1 MKELI
6 LINGKKVE
14 FEVVGDQTYTTSKD
28 IALVFGQEHKNI
40 ITKIRELPQDEFN
53 RLNFKP
59 ISYVDNRNR
68 RQPMFKLT
76 RDGFSL
82 LVMGF
87 TGEKAYRWKV
97 QFIEAFNKME
107 ALLKSH
113 FHPQGLEQIILKQN
127 EILATLSDKIGT
139 LQEDLLFAYKQT
151 ISAQKQTIEAK
162 PPHYNTWLTPHE
174 ADMIVRL
181 KRDGHSL
188 AHIQRTLQR
197 SDFVVRRVLKEAG
210 MYTPPYRVVHVIE
223 EA

>member
-1 MKELI
+1 MKI
-6 LINGKKVE
+6 VE
-14 FEVVGDQTYTTSKD
+14 FRNSVPVVSHTTIAEHALIKARSVRLLIDNHKADLEEFGVVSFEMTPVSKEKLKISPDSKPSKTYYLNEQQATLLMTYLSNTPKVVEFKK
-28 IALVFGQEHKNI
+28 ALVKAFYHLKEQNS
-40 ITKIRELPQDEFN
+40 
-53 RLNFKP
+53 FKP
-59 ISYVDNRNR
+59 QN
-68 RQPMFKLT
+68 
-76 RDGFSL
+76 
-82 LVMGF
+82 
-87 TGEKAYRWKV
+87 
-97 QFIEAFNKME
+97 
-107 ALLKSH
+107 
-113 FHPQGLEQIILKQN
+113 LEQIILKQN
-127 EILATLSDKIGT
+127 EILATLSEKIGT